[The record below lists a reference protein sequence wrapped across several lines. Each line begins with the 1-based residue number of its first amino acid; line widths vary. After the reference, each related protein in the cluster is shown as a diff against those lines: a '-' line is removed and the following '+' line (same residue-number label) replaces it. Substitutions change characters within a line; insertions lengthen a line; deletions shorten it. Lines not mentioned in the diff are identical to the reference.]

1 MRPVRFGILDNGT
14 CEPLKAVVHGA
25 ALGLAALM
33 AAYNGAAW
41 LRRRQSHLAVNT
53 LIYVAAV
60 FWEQKRVADHLVP
73 CIPVG
78 TASATGGPQE
88 PMGDQSKAA

>member
-1 MRPVRFGILDNGT
+1 MRPRRLDILDSGN

-60 FWEQKRVADHLVP
+60 FWEQRRVADHLLP
-73 CIPVG
+73 CIPLG
-78 TASATGGPQE
+78 SASATEGPEE
-88 PMGDQSKAA
+88 PIGDQPKAA